1 MNGITVSTRQNSI
14 PVTIAPEQ
22 PVRITVPTGLPGPP
36 GPPGAAAQWDSM
48 TQAEYNALVSK
59 DPNTLYVI
67 VP

>member
-1 MNGITVSTRQNSI
+1 MNG
-14 PVTIAPEQ
+14 VTITTPTPK
-22 PVRITVPTGLPGPP
+22 PVVVTVPRGLPGPP

-48 TQAEYNALVSK
+48 TQAEYDALASK